1 MHKGF
6 FVKQIFPLLLL
17 FIVSSTVSAKTVYVT
32 DNVKLTLRSTENNR
46 SKILKMLRSGTPLTL
61 IKRNEV
67 TGYSKVRLKNGIEG
81 YILNTHTSNKPT
93 SRWYLKIA
101 NKELALLQ
109 EENIHLKQ
117 ELGAIKGENSEASSS
132 QKSLSDERDQFRNEL
147 ESLKQTATNA
157 VQLKHQRD
165 QLQERVVN
173 VERELQQIKREKQAL
188 EDSTKQDWFLYGG
201 MLSFIGIFLGL
212 LLPKLSWQRKTSNWD
227 TF

>member
-1 MHKGF
+1 MYKGF
-6 FVKQIFPLLLL
+6 FVKQIISLLLL
-17 FIVSSTVSAKTVYVT
+17 FIVSSTVNAETVYVT
-32 DNVKLTLRSTENNR
+32 DNIKLTLRSAENNR

-61 IKRNEV
+61 IKRDEG

-81 YILNTHTSNKPT
+81 YILNMHTLNKPI
-93 SRWYLKIA
+93 SRWYLKKA

-109 EENIHLKQ
+109 EENSRLKMK
-117 ELGAIKGENSEASSS
+117 LGAVKGENYEAVSS
-132 QKSLSDERDQFRNEL
+132 QKSLSDERDKVRNEL
-147 ESLKQTATNA
+147 KNLRQTATNA
-157 VQLKHQRD
+157 IQLKHQRD
-165 QLQERVVN
+165 QLQERVVS

-201 MLSFIGIFLGL
+201 MLSFLGIFLGL

>member
-1 MHKGF
+1 MYKGF
-6 FVKQIFPLLLL
+6 FVKQIISLLLL
-17 FIVSSTVSAKTVYVT
+17 FIVSSTVNAETVYVT
-32 DNVKLTLRSTENNR
+32 DNIKLTLRSAENNR

-61 IKRNEV
+61 IKRDEG

-81 YILNTHTSNKPT
+81 YILNTHTLNKPI
-93 SRWYLKIA
+93 SRWYLKKA

-109 EENIHLKQ
+109 EENSRLKMK
-117 ELGAIKGENSEASSS
+117 LGAVKGENYEAVSS
-132 QKSLSDERDQFRNEL
+132 QKSLSDERDKVRNEL
-147 ESLKQTATNA
+147 KNLRQTATNA
-157 VQLKHQRD
+157 IQLKHQRD
-165 QLQERVVN
+165 QLQERVVS

-201 MLSFIGIFLGL
+201 MLSFLGIFLGL